1 LRVGYC
7 FAINC
12 NHRALRPLFGAARN
26 PILFSQGAPMDQ
38 VVKFLQPYQLHPVV
52 DHFSVALIFVAVLI
66 DLIASVAPTRLWLRY
81 TALTLMVLGAISA
94 GASFATGDMEADR
107 IWNALGA
114 PAKEVLKRHAELGEY
129 LAITFGV
136 LALWRILIQSLGFM
150 AGTRPIYLIVAL
162 VAIGVFGYQAHL
174 GGVLV
179 YDYGAG
185 TALMAAAPV
194 PSEAA
199 SPEAAATSS
208 GALPMVSVPT
218 PQAAASAAAP
228 APAAPEPPKSA
239 SMPTTNPT
247 AVPSAAP
254 SAGVNM

>member
-1 LRVGYC
+1 
-7 FAINC
+7 
-12 NHRALRPLFGAARN
+12 
-26 PILFSQGAPMDQ
+26 MDQ
-38 VVKFLQPYQLHPVV
+38 VVKILQPYQLHPVV

-66 DLIASVAPTRLWLRY
+66 DLVASMAPTRIWLRY
-81 TALTLMVLGAISA
+81 TAATLMVLGAIAA

-107 IWNALGA
+107 IWNALGQ

-150 AGTRPIYLIVAL
+150 AGSRGIYLIVAL
-162 VAIGVFGYQAHL
+162 ATIGVFGYQAHL

-199 SPEAAATSS
+199 SPESAPTS
-208 GALPMVSVPT
+208 AEPLPTVTVPT
-218 PQAAASAAAP
+218 PQAMSSAAP
-228 APAAPEPPKSA
+228 APAAAASVEAPKPG
-239 SMPTTNPT
+239 SMPTPIPT
-247 AVPSAAP
+247 AEPSAAP
-254 SAGVNM
+254 SSGVNM